1 VYLNPAAFGIPVI
14 GTYRTLGRN
23 ALVGPAQWSL
33 DAAISRVF
41 RFGEVKRMEFRVE
54 AFNVTNSFIPDNP
67 NLTLTSNI
75 FGQIR
80 TAQSPRVMQG
90 ALKFV
95 F

>member
-1 VYLNPAAFGIPVI
+1 
-14 GTYRTLGRN
+14 
-23 ALVGPAQWSL
+23 
-33 DAAISRVF
+33 
-41 RFGEVKRMEFRVE
+41 MEFRVE